1 MTVERAGAT
10 ALAYGLLLP
19 AVSVSL
25 ARVPIEA
32 VVHAVSSRLTGDD
45 ERLHTEH
52 LTDQQRDLLADVAT
66 WA

>member
-1 MTVERAGAT
+1 MTFERAGAT

-32 VVHAVSSRLTGDD
+32 VVHAVAGRLGADD
-45 ERLHTEH
+45 EQLHPEH
-52 LTDQQRDLLADVAT
+52 LTDQQRALIADVGT
-66 WA
+66 WG